1 MNYEESVQYVKSR
14 GAVAHWKT
22 FHLRLG
28 YVRKFMELL
37 GNPQDKLKIIHV
49 AGTNGKGSVCSML
62 TSVLREAGYSV
73 GTNNSPHIWDF
84 TERFLINGKKMRK
97 NTFIKV
103 VSELKPSITKE
114 SFFEVTTALALYYF
128 AKRKVDFVVLE
139 TGLGGRLDATN
150 IVDPIATVITSIAK
164 EHTQYL
170 GNTIAKIAG
179 EKAGIIKKKIPN
191 VTGAKGVALRTIQSR
206 AKKQNAPCYVVTP
219 PKRKRKLTLRG
230 SHQQHNAA
238 IVSKV
243 ITVLNR
249 KKITKVTKPALE
261 RGLKK
266 ATIPG
271 RMQFL
276 DQNILLDAAHNPH
289 AIRVLARELKEAKKE
304 YKKIILVLG
313 ILKDKNV
320 KRMCRILNPVISE
333 AILTKPD
340 IRRAKQPNQIAKCFK
355 KPTTVV
361 IPVKEAL
368 KEAKRRATKQDLIV
382 VTGSLYVL
390 AEVR

>member
-1 MNYEESVQYVKSR
+1 
-14 GAVAHWKT
+14 
-22 FHLRLG
+22 
-28 YVRKFMELL
+28 
-37 GNPQDKLKIIHV
+37 
-49 AGTNGKGSVCSML
+49 
-62 TSVLREAGYSV
+62 
-73 GTNNSPHIWDF
+73 NSPHIWDF